1 MAASSSAIPRASIM
15 RTPALLRASARNFR
29 LASWVRPDST
39 SLPMIST
46 AAATESFLARDD
58 FRAGFFRGPFA
69 AGAFRFAGRFF
80 AALFFG
86 SGRDVVFF
94 AMAVADLGLASLD

>member
-1 MAASSSAIPRASIM
+1 
-15 RTPALLRASARNFR
+15 
-29 LASWVRPDST
+29 V
-39 SLPMIST
+39 
-46 AAATESFLARDD
+46 TESFLARDD
-58 FRAGFFRGPFA
+58 FRAGFFRRRFA
-69 AGAFRFAGRFF
+69 ARAFRF